1 MVFIINGVDVED
13 YSWPYLGPIPRD
25 YVSKYRA
32 TPNTEPR
39 KPYSPVQRVI
49 FGNDPFEFRS
59 IDPSTVDQ
67 PCGPL
72 ETAPGVLA
80 PTAAGRPAAKPSPHG
95 PAEPWEHF
103 LYRLLTSKGPL
114 LKPTHVDDFP
124 PDYPPRSVEVVLPRL
139 RTAPSEVSVA
149 TVNPAT
155 PSNESVAG
163 LHSDVSTVAPST
175 VEELSFSAIPIV
187 PSPRSQ
193 RRSSTAVAVRS
204 ARTAAHSS
212 AKIAQATKAAR
223 LLGSISGPIR
233 SKRTVRSKFTNTL
246 GRLKGFATGKY
257 PSERLSISHF

>member
-25 YVSKYRA
+25 YVSKYRS

-39 KPYSPVQRVI
+39 TPHSPVQRVI
-49 FGNDPFEFRS
+49 FGNDPFEFRP

-67 PCGPL
+67 PFGPL
-72 ETAPGVLA
+72 EIAPDVLA

-95 PAEPWEHF
+95 PAEPGN
-103 LYRLLTSKGPL
+103 TSFT
-114 LKPTHVDDFP
+114 PTNVDDFP
-124 PDYPPRSVEVVLPRL
+124 PDYPARSVEVVLPRL
-139 RTAPSEVSVA
+139 RTSVA
-149 TVNPAT
+149 TVHPAT
-155 PSNESVAG
+155 PSNESVAESQ
-163 LHSDVSTVAPST
+163 SDVSTVAPST
-175 VEELSFSAIPIV
+175 VEELSFSAIPIA

-233 SKRTVRSKFTNTL
+233 SRRTVRSKFTDTL

-257 PSERLSISHF
+257 PSERLSISQF